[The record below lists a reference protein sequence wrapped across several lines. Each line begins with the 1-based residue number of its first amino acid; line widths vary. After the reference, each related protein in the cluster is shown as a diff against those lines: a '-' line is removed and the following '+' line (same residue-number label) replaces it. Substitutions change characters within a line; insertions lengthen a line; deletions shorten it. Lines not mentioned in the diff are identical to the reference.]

1 MVTSPLPS
9 CWVTSGTKAWA
20 SRPRFTTNSPAVVNI
35 ILLLLACN
43 NNDLL
48 QALNSLHRR
57 ITKMCRQIIARE
69 KQSFVEGQIHIQT
82 ENFTEVHAKKIHGG
96 RHTE

>member
-1 MVTSPLPS
+1 LP
-9 CWVTSGTKAWA
+9 A
-20 SRPRFTTNSPAVVNI
+20 I
-35 ILLLLACN
+35 I
-43 NNDLL
+43 NDLL
-48 QALNSLHRR
+48 QALNSLHR

-69 KQSFVEGQIHIQT
+69 KQSCIEGQIHIQT